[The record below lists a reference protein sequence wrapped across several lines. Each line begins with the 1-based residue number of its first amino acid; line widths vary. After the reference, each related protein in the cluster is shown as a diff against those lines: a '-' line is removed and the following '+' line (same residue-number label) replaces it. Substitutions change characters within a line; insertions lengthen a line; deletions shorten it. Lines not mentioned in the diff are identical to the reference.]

1 MSIGHKGMLHTSKT
15 LAMTMIDLF
24 EDPKKVEAVKAEF
37 RQRKGDHVY
46 SGLIPPGPPPIG
58 MK

>member
-1 MSIGHKGMLHTSKT
+1 MSIGHKGMLYAGKT
-15 LAMTMIDLF
+15 LALTMVDLY

-46 SGLIPPGPPPIG
+46 TGMIPDGPPPIG
-58 MK
+58 KK